1 MDSSVKFQSFFIMS
15 RSLIIHGNHY
25 FPFEF
30 ILMDLSCTP
39 KELNAVFIHFII
51 DKPNTKPNW
60 YINIDRKFLKTFNL
74 VVKSLG
80 ISISFSEDIP
90 QPLYYTR
97 ICWKVSSK
105 NNNNLVAI
113 FSSLCCSYKL
123 ANW

>member
-1 MDSSVKFQSFFIMS
+1 MDSSVKLQSFFRMS
-15 RSLIIHGNHY
+15 HSSIIHGNHY

-30 ILMDLSCTP
+30 ILMDLLCTL
-39 KELNAVFIHFII
+39 KEFNYILINFII
-51 DKPNTKPNW
+51 DKPNTKPNC

-80 ISISFSEDIP
+80 ISILFSEDIP

-105 NNNNLVAI
+105 NNNNLVAR
-113 FSSLCCSYKL
+113 FSSLC
-123 ANW
+123 